1 MGKDI
6 LELISGTIDDAVQDF
21 FYSDRDDDQELSTQD
36 IEYAINSGKIT
47 IDGLKEA
54 FSSAIDDAIESE

>member
-54 FSSAIDDAIESE
+54 FSSAIDDAIESQ